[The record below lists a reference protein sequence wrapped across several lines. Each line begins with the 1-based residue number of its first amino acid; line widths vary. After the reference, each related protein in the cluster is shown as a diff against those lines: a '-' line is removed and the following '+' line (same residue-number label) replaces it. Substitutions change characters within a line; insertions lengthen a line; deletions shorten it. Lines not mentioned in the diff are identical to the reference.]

1 MVKKIK
7 KKIKHFLDLD
17 KMTAEDLRGIID
29 LSKSYKQGITSG
41 QDTHKSK
48 TLGLI
53 FEKPSTR
60 TRVSFEIAM
69 YQLGGNVTILEHERT
84 HLGRGETISDTAK
97 VLSRYIDIIVYRT
110 SSAKKLYELAKYSDV
125 PVINGL
131 NDQTHP
137 CQLIADIMTF
147 EENIGIIDGKTVTWC
162 GDFNNVCRSWVQAS
176 NIFDFTL
183 NLACPKD
190 LIDKVEMKNITKLKN
205 IKIFDSAEKAC
216 NNSDCIMTDTWFSM
230 GQKVSEKKRKLLQP
244 FQVTN
249 KLLSIAKKKSIF
261 MHCLPAHRGE
271 EIGKDIFEHPKSVIW
286 DEEENRL
293 HTQKAILNWCLK

>member
-1 MVKKIK
+1 M
-7 KKIKHFLDLD
+7 KKIKHFLELNQIDA
-17 KMTAEDLRGIID
+17 KELRSIID

-41 QDTHKSK
+41 QDTLKGK

-69 YQLGGNVTILEHERT
+69 YQLGGNVTILEHEKT

-97 VLSRYIDIIVYRT
+97 VLSRYIDVIVYRT
-110 SSAKKLYELAKYSDV
+110 SSAEKLYELAKHSSV

-131 NDQTHP
+131 NDETHP

-147 EENIGIIDGKTVTWC
+147 EEKISIITNKVLTWC
-162 GDFNNVCRSWVQAS
+162 GDFNNVCRTWVQAS
-176 NIFDFTL
+176 SIFNFEL
-183 NLACPKD
+183 HLACPKQ
-190 LIDKVEMKNITKLKN
+190 LISKNDMDKIGKLKN
-205 IKIFDSAEKAC
+205 VKIFDSALDGCK
-216 NNSDCIMTDTWFSM
+216 NTDCIMTDTWFSM
-230 GQKVSEKKRKLLQP
+230 GQKVSERKRRLLKP
-244 FQVTN
+244 FQVN
-249 KLLSIAKKKSIF
+249 KKLISVSKKNSIF

-271 EIGKDIFEHPKSVIW
+271 EIDKNILEHPNSVIW
-286 DEEENRL
+286 DEAENRL

>member
-1 MVKKIK
+1 M
-7 KKIKHFLDLD
+7 KKIKHFLELNQIDA
-17 KMTAEDLRGIID
+17 KELRGIID

-41 QDTHKSK
+41 QDTLKGK

-69 YQLGGNVTILEHERT
+69 YQLGGNVSILEHEKT

-97 VLSRYIDIIVYRT
+97 VLSRYIDVIVYRT
-110 SSAKKLYELAKYSDV
+110 SSAEKLYELAKHSSV

-131 NDQTHP
+131 NDETHP

-147 EENIGIIDGKTVTWC
+147 EEKISIITNKVLTWC
-162 GDFNNVCRSWVQAS
+162 GDFNNVCRTWVQAS
-176 NIFDFTL
+176 SIFNFEL
-183 NLACPKD
+183 HLACPKQ
-190 LIDKVEMKNITKLKN
+190 LISKNDMDKIGKIKNV
-205 IKIFDSAEKAC
+205 KIFDSALDGCK
-216 NNSDCIMTDTWFSM
+216 NTDCIMTDTWFSM
-230 GQKVSEKKRKLLQP
+230 GQKVSERKRRLLKP
-244 FQVTN
+244 FQVN
-249 KLLSIAKKKSIF
+249 KKLISVSKKNSIF

-271 EIGKDIFEHPKSVIW
+271 EIDKNILEHPNSVIW
-286 DEEENRL
+286 DEAENRL

>member
-1 MVKKIK
+1 M
-7 KKIKHFLDLD
+7 KKIKHFLELNQIDA
-17 KMTAEDLRGIID
+17 KELRSIID

-41 QDTHKSK
+41 QDTLKGK

-69 YQLGGNVTILEHERT
+69 YQLGGNVTILEHEKT

-97 VLSRYIDIIVYRT
+97 VLSRYIDVIVYRT
-110 SSAKKLYELAKYSDV
+110 SSAEKLYELAKHSSV

-131 NDQTHP
+131 NDETHP

-147 EENIGIIDGKTVTWC
+147 EEKISIITNKVVTWC
-162 GDFNNVCRSWVQAS
+162 GDFNNVCRTWVQAS
-176 NIFDFTL
+176 SIFNFEL
-183 NLACPKD
+183 HLACPKQ
-190 LIDKVEMKNITKLKN
+190 LISKNDMDKIGKIKNV
-205 IKIFDSAEKAC
+205 KIFDSALDGCK
-216 NNSDCIMTDTWFSM
+216 NTDCIMTDTWFSM
-230 GQKVSEKKRKLLQP
+230 GQKVSERKRRLLKP
-244 FQVTN
+244 FQVN
-249 KLLSIAKKKSIF
+249 KKLISVSKKNSIF

-271 EIGKDIFEHPKSVIW
+271 EIDKNILEHPNSVVW
-286 DEEENRL
+286 DEVENRL

>member
-1 MVKKIK
+1 M
-7 KKIKHFLDLD
+7 KKIKHFLELNQIDA
-17 KMTAEDLRGIID
+17 KELRSIID

-41 QDTHKSK
+41 QDTLKGK

-69 YQLGGNVTILEHERT
+69 YQLGGNVSILEHDKT

-97 VLSRYIDIIVYRT
+97 VLSRYIDVIVYRT
-110 SSAKKLYELAKYSDV
+110 SSAEKLYELAKHSSV

-131 NDQTHP
+131 NEETHP

-147 EENIGIIDGKTVTWC
+147 EEKISIITNKVVTWC
-162 GDFNNVCRSWVQAS
+162 GDFNNVCRTWVQAS
-176 NIFDFTL
+176 SIFNFEL
-183 NLACPKD
+183 HLACPKQ
-190 LIDKVEMKNITKLKN
+190 LISKNDMDKISKIKNV
-205 IKIFDSAEKAC
+205 KIFDSALDGCK
-216 NNSDCIMTDTWFSM
+216 NTDCIMTDTWFSM
-230 GQKVSEKKRKLLQP
+230 GQKVSERKRRLLKP
-244 FQVTN
+244 FQVN
-249 KLLSIAKKKSIF
+249 KKLISVSKKNSIF

-271 EIGKDIFEHPKSVIW
+271 EIDKNILEHPNSVIW
-286 DEEENRL
+286 DEAENRL

>member
-1 MVKKIK
+1 M
-7 KKIKHFLDLD
+7 KKIKHFLELNQIDA
-17 KMTAEDLRGIID
+17 KELRSIID

-41 QDTHKSK
+41 QDTLKGK

-69 YQLGGNVTILEHERT
+69 YQLGGNVTILEHEKT

-97 VLSRYIDIIVYRT
+97 VLSRYIDVIVYRT
-110 SSAKKLYELAKYSDV
+110 SSAEKLYELAKHSSV

-131 NDQTHP
+131 NDETHP

-147 EENIGIIDGKTVTWC
+147 EEKISIITNKVVTWC
-162 GDFNNVCRSWVQAS
+162 GDFNNVCRTWVQAS
-176 NIFDFTL
+176 SIFNFEL
-183 NLACPKD
+183 HLACPKQ
-190 LIDKVEMKNITKLKN
+190 LISKNDMDKIGKIKNV
-205 IKIFDSAEKAC
+205 KIFDSALDGCK
-216 NNSDCIMTDTWFSM
+216 NTDCIMTDTWFSM
-230 GQKVSEKKRKLLQP
+230 GQKVSEKKRRLLKP
-244 FQVTN
+244 FQVN
-249 KLLSIAKKKSIF
+249 KKLMSVSKKNSIF

-271 EIGKDIFEHPKSVIW
+271 EIDKNILEHPNSVIW
-286 DEEENRL
+286 DEAENRL

>member
-1 MVKKIK
+1 M
-7 KKIKHFLDLD
+7 KKIKHFLELNQIDA
-17 KMTAEDLRGIID
+17 KELRSIID

-41 QDTHKSK
+41 QDTLKGK

-69 YQLGGNVTILEHERT
+69 YQLGGNVTILEHEKT

-97 VLSRYIDIIVYRT
+97 VLSRYIDVIVYRT
-110 SSAKKLYELAKYSDV
+110 SSAEKLYELAKHSSV

-131 NDQTHP
+131 NEETHP

-147 EENIGIIDGKTVTWC
+147 EEKISIITNKVVTWC
-162 GDFNNVCRSWVQAS
+162 GDFNNVCRTWVQAS
-176 NIFDFTL
+176 SIFNFEL
-183 NLACPKD
+183 HLACPKQ
-190 LIDKVEMKNITKLKN
+190 LISKNDMDKIGKIKNV
-205 IKIFDSAEKAC
+205 KIFDSALDGCK
-216 NNSDCIMTDTWFSM
+216 NTDCIMTDTWFSM
-230 GQKVSEKKRKLLQP
+230 GQKVSERKRRLLKP
-244 FQVTN
+244 FQVN
-249 KLLSIAKKKSIF
+249 KKLISVSKKNSIF

-271 EIGKDIFEHPKSVIW
+271 EIDKNILEHPNSVIW
-286 DEEENRL
+286 DEVENRL

>member
-1 MVKKIK
+1 M
-7 KKIKHFLDLD
+7 KKIKHFLELNQIDA
-17 KMTAEDLRGIID
+17 KELRSIID

-41 QDTHKSK
+41 QDTLKGK

-69 YQLGGNVTILEHERT
+69 YQLGGNVTILEHEKT

-97 VLSRYIDIIVYRT
+97 VLSRYIDVIVYRT
-110 SSAKKLYELAKYSDV
+110 SSAEKLYELAKHSSV

-131 NDQTHP
+131 NDETHP

-147 EENIGIIDGKTVTWC
+147 EEKISIITNKVVTWC
-162 GDFNNVCRSWVQAS
+162 GDFNNVCRTWVQAS
-176 NIFDFTL
+176 SIFNFEL
-183 NLACPKD
+183 HLACPKQ
-190 LIDKVEMKNITKLKN
+190 LISKNDMDKIGKIKNV
-205 IKIFDSAEKAC
+205 KIFDSALDGCK
-216 NNSDCIMTDTWFSM
+216 NTDCIMTDTWFSM
-230 GQKVSEKKRKLLQP
+230 GQKVSERKRRLLKP
-244 FQVTN
+244 FQVN
-249 KLLSIAKKKSIF
+249 KKLMSVSKKNSIF

-271 EIGKDIFEHPKSVIW
+271 EIDKNILEHPNSVIW
-286 DEEENRL
+286 DEAENRL

>member
-1 MVKKIK
+1 M
-7 KKIKHFLDLD
+7 KKIKHFLELNQIDA
-17 KMTAEDLRGIID
+17 KELRGIID

-41 QDTHKSK
+41 QDTLKGK

-69 YQLGGNVTILEHERT
+69 YQLGGNVTILEHEKT

-97 VLSRYIDIIVYRT
+97 VLSRYIDVIVYRT
-110 SSAKKLYELAKYSDV
+110 SSAEKLYELAKHSSV

-131 NDQTHP
+131 NEETHP

-147 EENIGIIDGKTVTWC
+147 EEKISIITNKVVTWC
-162 GDFNNVCRSWVQAS
+162 GDFNNVCRTWVQAS
-176 NIFDFTL
+176 SIFNFEL
-183 NLACPKD
+183 HLACPKQ
-190 LIDKVEMKNITKLKN
+190 LISKNDMDKIAKIKNV
-205 IKIFDSAEKAC
+205 KIFDSALDGCK
-216 NNSDCIMTDTWFSM
+216 NTDCIMTDTWFSM
-230 GQKVSEKKRKLLQP
+230 GQKVSERKRRLLKP
-244 FQVTN
+244 FQVN
-249 KLLSIAKKKSIF
+249 KKLISVSKKNSIF

-271 EIGKDIFEHPKSVIW
+271 EIDKNILEHPNSVIW
-286 DEEENRL
+286 DEAENRL

>member
-1 MVKKIK
+1 M
-7 KKIKHFLDLD
+7 KKIKHFLELNQIDA
-17 KMTAEDLRGIID
+17 KELRSIID

-41 QDTHKSK
+41 QDTLKGK

-69 YQLGGNVTILEHERT
+69 YQLGGNVTILEHEKT

-97 VLSRYIDIIVYRT
+97 VLSRYIDVIVYRT
-110 SSAKKLYELAKYSDV
+110 SSAEKLYELAKHSSV

-131 NDQTHP
+131 NDETHP

-147 EENIGIIDGKTVTWC
+147 EEKISIITNKVVTWC
-162 GDFNNVCRSWVQAS
+162 GDFNNVCRTWVQAS
-176 NIFDFTL
+176 SIFNFEL
-183 NLACPKD
+183 HLACPKQ
-190 LIDKVEMKNITKLKN
+190 LISKNDMDKIGKIKNV
-205 IKIFDSAEKAC
+205 KIFDSALDGCK
-216 NNSDCIMTDTWFSM
+216 NTDCIMTDTWFSM
-230 GQKVSEKKRKLLQP
+230 GQKVSEKKRRLLKP
-244 FQVTN
+244 FQVN
-249 KLLSIAKKKSIF
+249 KKLISVSKKNSIF

-271 EIGKDIFEHPKSVIW
+271 EIDKNILEHPNSVIW
-286 DEEENRL
+286 DEAENRL

>member
-1 MVKKIK
+1 M
-7 KKIKHFLDLD
+7 KKIKHFLELNQIDA
-17 KMTAEDLRGIID
+17 KELRSIID

-41 QDTHKSK
+41 QDTLKGK

-69 YQLGGNVTILEHERT
+69 YQLGGNVTILEHEKT

-97 VLSRYIDIIVYRT
+97 VLSRYIDVIVYRT
-110 SSAKKLYELAKYSDV
+110 SSAEKLYELAKHSSV

-131 NDQTHP
+131 NEETHP

-147 EENIGIIDGKTVTWC
+147 EEKISIITNKVVTWC
-162 GDFNNVCRSWVQAS
+162 GDFNNVCRTWVQAS
-176 NIFDFTL
+176 SIFNFEL
-183 NLACPKD
+183 HLACPKQ
-190 LIDKVEMKNITKLKN
+190 LISKNDMDKIGKIKNV
-205 IKIFDSAEKAC
+205 KIFDSALDGCK
-216 NNSDCIMTDTWFSM
+216 NTDCIMTDTWFSM
-230 GQKVSEKKRKLLQP
+230 GQKVSERKRRLLKP
-244 FQVTN
+244 FQVN
-249 KLLSIAKKKSIF
+249 KELMSVSKKNSIF

-271 EIGKDIFEHPKSVIW
+271 EIDKNILEHPNSVIW
-286 DEEENRL
+286 DEAENRL

>member
-1 MVKKIK
+1 M
-7 KKIKHFLDLD
+7 KKIKHFLELNQIDA
-17 KMTAEDLRGIID
+17 KELRGIID

-41 QDTHKSK
+41 QDTLKGK

-69 YQLGGNVTILEHERT
+69 YQLGGNVSILEHEKT

-97 VLSRYIDIIVYRT
+97 VLSRYIDVIVYRT
-110 SSAKKLYELAKYSDV
+110 SSAEKLYELAKHSSV

-131 NDQTHP
+131 NEETHP

-147 EENIGIIDGKTVTWC
+147 EEKISIITNKVVTWC
-162 GDFNNVCRSWVQAS
+162 GDFNNVCRTWVQAS
-176 NIFDFTL
+176 SIFNFEL
-183 NLACPKD
+183 HLACPKQ
-190 LIDKVEMKNITKLKN
+190 LISKNDMDKIGKLKN
-205 IKIFDSAEKAC
+205 VKIFDSALDGCK
-216 NNSDCIMTDTWFSM
+216 NTDCIMTDTWFSM
-230 GQKVSEKKRKLLQP
+230 GQKVSERKRRLLKP
-244 FQVTN
+244 FQVN
-249 KLLSIAKKKSIF
+249 KKLISVSKKNSIF

-271 EIGKDIFEHPKSVIW
+271 EIDKNILEHPNSVIW
-286 DEEENRL
+286 DEAENRL

>member
-1 MVKKIK
+1 M
-7 KKIKHFLDLD
+7 KKIKHFLELNQIDA
-17 KMTAEDLRGIID
+17 KELRGIID

-41 QDTHKSK
+41 QDTLKGK

-69 YQLGGNVTILEHERT
+69 YQLGGNVSILEHEKT

-97 VLSRYIDIIVYRT
+97 VLSRYIDVIVYRT
-110 SSAKKLYELAKYSDV
+110 SSAEKLYELAKHSSV

-131 NDQTHP
+131 NEETHP

-147 EENIGIIDGKTVTWC
+147 EEKISIITNKVVTWC
-162 GDFNNVCRSWVQAS
+162 GDFNNVCRTWVQAS
-176 NIFDFTL
+176 SIFNFEL
-183 NLACPKD
+183 HLACPKQ
-190 LIDKVEMKNITKLKN
+190 LISKNDMDKIAKVKNV
-205 IKIFDSAEKAC
+205 KIFDSALDGCK
-216 NNSDCIMTDTWFSM
+216 NTDCIMTDTWFSM
-230 GQKVSEKKRKLLQP
+230 GQKVSERKRRLLKP
-244 FQVTN
+244 FQVN
-249 KLLSIAKKKSIF
+249 KKLISVSKKNSIF

-271 EIGKDIFEHPKSVIW
+271 EIDKNILEHPNSVIW
-286 DEEENRL
+286 DEAENRL

>member
-1 MVKKIK
+1 M
-7 KKIKHFLDLD
+7 KKIKHFLELNQIDA
-17 KMTAEDLRGIID
+17 KELRSIID

-41 QDTHKSK
+41 QDTLKGK

-69 YQLGGNVTILEHERT
+69 YQLGGNVTILEHEKT

-97 VLSRYIDIIVYRT
+97 VLSRYIDVIVYRT
-110 SSAKKLYELAKYSDV
+110 SSAEKLYELAKHSSV

-131 NDQTHP
+131 NEETHP

-147 EENIGIIDGKTVTWC
+147 EEKISIITNKVVTWC
-162 GDFNNVCRSWVQAS
+162 GDFNNVCRTWVQAS
-176 NIFDFTL
+176 SIFNFEL
-183 NLACPKD
+183 HLACPKQ
-190 LIDKVEMKNITKLKN
+190 LISKNDMDKISKIKNV
-205 IKIFDSAEKAC
+205 KIFDSALDGCK
-216 NNSDCIMTDTWFSM
+216 NTDCIMTDTWFSM
-230 GQKVSEKKRKLLQP
+230 GQKVSERKRRLLKP
-244 FQVTN
+244 FQVN
-249 KLLSIAKKKSIF
+249 KKLMSVSKKNSIF

-271 EIGKDIFEHPKSVIW
+271 EIDKDILEHPNSVIW
-286 DEEENRL
+286 DEAENRL

>member
-1 MVKKIK
+1 M
-7 KKIKHFLDLD
+7 KKIKHFLELNQIDA
-17 KMTAEDLRGIID
+17 KELRSIID

-41 QDTHKSK
+41 QDILKEK

-69 YQLGGNVTILEHERT
+69 YQLGGNVTILEHEKT

-97 VLSRYIDIIVYRT
+97 VLSRYIDVIVYRT
-110 SSAKKLYELAKYSDV
+110 SSAEKLYELAKHSSV

-131 NDQTHP
+131 NDETHP

-147 EENIGIIDGKTVTWC
+147 EEKISIITNKVVTWC
-162 GDFNNVCRSWVQAS
+162 GDFNNVCRTWVQAS
-176 NIFDFTL
+176 SIFNFEL
-183 NLACPKD
+183 HLACPKQ
-190 LIDKVEMKNITKLKN
+190 LISKNDMDKIGKIKNV
-205 IKIFDSAEKAC
+205 KIFDSALDGCK
-216 NNSDCIMTDTWFSM
+216 NTDCIMTDTWFSM
-230 GQKVSEKKRKLLQP
+230 GQKVSEKKRRLLKP
-244 FQVTN
+244 FQVN
-249 KLLSIAKKKSIF
+249 KKLISVSKKNSIF

-271 EIGKDIFEHPKSVIW
+271 EIDKNILEHPYSVIW
-286 DEEENRL
+286 DEAENRL

>member
-1 MVKKIK
+1 M

-17 KMTAEDLRGIID
+17 QINAEELRSIVD

-41 QDTHKSK
+41 QDTYKGK

-69 YQLGGNVTILEHERT
+69 NQLGGNVTILEHEKT

-97 VLSRYIDIIVYRT
+97 VLSRYIDAIVYRT
-110 SSAKKLYELAKYSDV
+110 SSAEKLYELAKHSSV

-131 NDQTHP
+131 NEETHP

-147 EENIGIIDGKTVTWC
+147 EEKISIITNKVVTWC
-162 GDFNNVCRSWVQAS
+162 GDFNNVCRTWVQAS
-176 NIFDFTL
+176 SIFNFEL
-183 NLACPKD
+183 HLACPKQ
-190 LIDKVEMKNITKLKN
+190 LISKNDMDKIGKIKNV
-205 IKIFDSAEKAC
+205 KIFDSALDGCK
-216 NNSDCIMTDTWFSM
+216 NTDCIMTDTWFSM
-230 GQKVSEKKRKLLQP
+230 GQKVSERKRRLLKP
-244 FQVTN
+244 FQVN
-249 KLLSIAKKKSIF
+249 KKLISVSKKNSIF

-271 EIGKDIFEHPKSVIW
+271 EIDKDILEHPNSVIW
-286 DEEENRL
+286 DEAENRL

>member
-1 MVKKIK
+1 M
-7 KKIKHFLDLD
+7 KKIKHFLELNQIDA
-17 KMTAEDLRGIID
+17 KELRSIID

-41 QDTHKSK
+41 QDTLKGK

-69 YQLGGNVTILEHERT
+69 YQLGGNVSILEHEKT

-97 VLSRYIDIIVYRT
+97 VLSRYIDVIVYRT
-110 SSAKKLYELAKYSDV
+110 SSAEKLYELAKHSSV

-131 NDQTHP
+131 NEKTHP

-147 EENIGIIDGKTVTWC
+147 EEKISIITNKVLTWC
-162 GDFNNVCRSWVQAS
+162 GDFNNVCRTWVQAS
-176 NIFDFTL
+176 SIFNFEL
-183 NLACPKD
+183 HLACPKQ
-190 LIDKVEMKNITKLKN
+190 LISKNDMDKIGKIKNV
-205 IKIFDSAEKAC
+205 KIFDSALDGCK
-216 NNSDCIMTDTWFSM
+216 NTDCIMTDTWFSM
-230 GQKVSEKKRKLLQP
+230 GQKVSERKRRLLKP
-244 FQVTN
+244 FQVN
-249 KLLSIAKKKSIF
+249 KKLISVSKKNSIF

-271 EIGKDIFEHPKSVIW
+271 EIDKNILEHPNSVIW
-286 DEEENRL
+286 DEAENRL

>member
-1 MVKKIK
+1 M
-7 KKIKHFLDLD
+7 KKIKHFLELNQIDA
-17 KMTAEDLRGIID
+17 KELRSIID

-41 QDTHKSK
+41 QDTLKGK

-69 YQLGGNVTILEHERT
+69 YQLGGNVSILEHDKT

-97 VLSRYIDIIVYRT
+97 VLSRYIDVIVYRT
-110 SSAKKLYELAKYSDV
+110 SSAEKLYELAKHSSV

-131 NDQTHP
+131 NDETHP

-147 EENIGIIDGKTVTWC
+147 EEKISIITNKVVTWC
-162 GDFNNVCRSWVQAS
+162 GDFNNVCRTWVQAS
-176 NIFDFTL
+176 SIFNFEL
-183 NLACPKD
+183 HLACPKQ
-190 LIDKVEMKNITKLKN
+190 LISKNDMDKIGKSKNV
-205 IKIFDSAEKAC
+205 KIFDSALDGCK
-216 NNSDCIMTDTWFSM
+216 NTDCIMTDTWFSM
-230 GQKVSEKKRKLLQP
+230 GQKVSERKRRLLKP
-244 FQVTN
+244 FQVN
-249 KLLSIAKKKSIF
+249 KKLISVSKKNSIF

-271 EIGKDIFEHPKSVIW
+271 EIDKNILEHPNSVIW
-286 DEEENRL
+286 DEAENRL

>member
-1 MVKKIK
+1 M
-7 KKIKHFLDLD
+7 KKIKHFLELNQIDA
-17 KMTAEDLRGIID
+17 KELRSIID

-41 QDTHKSK
+41 QDTLKGK

-69 YQLGGNVTILEHERT
+69 YQLGGNVTILEHEKT

-97 VLSRYIDIIVYRT
+97 VLSRYIDVIVYRT
-110 SSAKKLYELAKYSDV
+110 SSAEKLYELAKHSSV

-131 NDQTHP
+131 NEETHP

-147 EENIGIIDGKTVTWC
+147 EEKISIITNKVVTWC
-162 GDFNNVCRSWVQAS
+162 GDFNNVCRTWVQAS
-176 NIFDFTL
+176 SIFNFEL
-183 NLACPKD
+183 HLACPKQ
-190 LIDKVEMKNITKLKN
+190 LISKNDMDKIGKIKNV
-205 IKIFDSAEKAC
+205 KIFDSALDGCK
-216 NNSDCIMTDTWFSM
+216 NTDCIMTDTWFSM
-230 GQKVSEKKRKLLQP
+230 GQKVSERKRRLLKP
-244 FQVTN
+244 FQVN
-249 KLLSIAKKKSIF
+249 KKLISVSKKNSIF

-271 EIGKDIFEHPKSVIW
+271 EIDKNILEHPNSVVW
-286 DEEENRL
+286 DEAENRL

>member
-1 MVKKIK
+1 M
-7 KKIKHFLDLD
+7 KKIKHFLELNQIDA
-17 KMTAEDLRGIID
+17 KELRSIID

-41 QDTHKSK
+41 QDTLKGK

-69 YQLGGNVTILEHERT
+69 YQLGGNVTILEHEKT

-97 VLSRYIDIIVYRT
+97 VLSRYIDVIVYRT
-110 SSAKKLYELAKYSDV
+110 SSAEKLYELAKHSSV

-131 NDQTHP
+131 NDETHP

-147 EENIGIIDGKTVTWC
+147 EEKISIITNKVVTWC
-162 GDFNNVCRSWVQAS
+162 GDFNNVCRTWVQAS
-176 NIFDFTL
+176 SIFNFEL
-183 NLACPKD
+183 HLACPKQ
-190 LIDKVEMKNITKLKN
+190 LISKNDMDKIAKVKNV
-205 IKIFDSAEKAC
+205 KIFDSALDGCK
-216 NNSDCIMTDTWFSM
+216 NTDCIMTDTWFSM
-230 GQKVSEKKRKLLQP
+230 GQKVSERKRRLLKP
-244 FQVTN
+244 FQVN
-249 KLLSIAKKKSIF
+249 KKLISVSKKNSIF

-271 EIGKDIFEHPKSVIW
+271 EIDKNILEHPNSVIW
-286 DEEENRL
+286 DEAENRL

>member
-1 MVKKIK
+1 M
-7 KKIKHFLDLD
+7 KKIKHFLELNQIDA
-17 KMTAEDLRGIID
+17 KELRSIID

-41 QDTHKSK
+41 QDTLKGK

-69 YQLGGNVTILEHERT
+69 YQLGGNVTILEHEKT

-97 VLSRYIDIIVYRT
+97 VLSRYIDVIVYRT
-110 SSAKKLYELAKYSDV
+110 SSAEKLYELAKHSSV

-131 NDQTHP
+131 NEETHP

-147 EENIGIIDGKTVTWC
+147 EEKISIITNKVVTWC
-162 GDFNNVCRSWVQAS
+162 GDFNNVCRTWVQAS
-176 NIFDFTL
+176 SIFNFEL
-183 NLACPKD
+183 HLACPKQ
-190 LIDKVEMKNITKLKN
+190 LISKNDMDKIGKIKNV
-205 IKIFDSAEKAC
+205 KIFDSALDGCK
-216 NNSDCIMTDTWFSM
+216 NTDCIMTDTWFSM
-230 GQKVSEKKRKLLQP
+230 GQKVSEKKRRLLKP
-244 FQVTN
+244 FQVN
-249 KLLSIAKKKSIF
+249 KKLISVSKKNSIF

-271 EIGKDIFEHPKSVIW
+271 EIDKNILEHPNSVIW
-286 DEEENRL
+286 DEAENRL

>member
-1 MVKKIK
+1 M
-7 KKIKHFLDLD
+7 KKIKHFLELNQIDA
-17 KMTAEDLRGIID
+17 KELRSIID

-41 QDTHKSK
+41 QDILKGK

-69 YQLGGNVTILEHERT
+69 YQLGGNVTILEHEKT

-97 VLSRYIDIIVYRT
+97 VLSRYIDVIVYRT
-110 SSAKKLYELAKYSDV
+110 SSAEKLYELAKHSSV

-131 NDQTHP
+131 NEKTHP

-147 EENIGIIDGKTVTWC
+147 EEKISIITNKVVTWC
-162 GDFNNVCRSWVQAS
+162 GDFNNVCRTWVQAS
-176 NIFDFTL
+176 SIFNFEL
-183 NLACPKD
+183 HLACPKQ
-190 LIDKVEMKNITKLKN
+190 LISKNDMDKIGKIKNV
-205 IKIFDSAEKAC
+205 KIFDSALDGCK
-216 NNSDCIMTDTWFSM
+216 NTDCIMTDTWFSM
-230 GQKVSEKKRKLLQP
+230 GQKVSERKRRLLKP
-244 FQVTN
+244 FQVN
-249 KLLSIAKKKSIF
+249 KKLISVSKKNSIF

-271 EIGKDIFEHPKSVIW
+271 EIDKNILEHPNSVIW
-286 DEEENRL
+286 DEAENRL

>member
-1 MVKKIK
+1 M
-7 KKIKHFLDLD
+7 KKIKHFLELNQIDA
-17 KMTAEDLRGIID
+17 KELRGIID

-41 QDTHKSK
+41 QDTLKGK

-69 YQLGGNVTILEHERT
+69 YQLGGNVTILEHEKT

-97 VLSRYIDIIVYRT
+97 VLSRYIDVIVYRT
-110 SSAKKLYELAKYSDV
+110 SSAEKLYELAKHSSV

-131 NDQTHP
+131 NEETHP

-147 EENIGIIDGKTVTWC
+147 EEKISIITNKVLTWC
-162 GDFNNVCRSWVQAS
+162 GDFNNVCRTWVQAS
-176 NIFDFTL
+176 SIFDFKL
-183 NLACPKD
+183 HLACPKQ
-190 LIDKVEMKNITKLKN
+190 LISKNDMDKISKIKNV
-205 IKIFDSAEKAC
+205 KIFDSALDGCK
-216 NNSDCIMTDTWFSM
+216 NTDCIMTDTWFSM
-230 GQKVSEKKRKLLQP
+230 GQKVSERKRRLLKP
-244 FQVTN
+244 FQVN
-249 KLLSIAKKKSIF
+249 KKLISVSKKNSIF

-271 EIGKDIFEHPKSVIW
+271 EIDKNILEHPNSVIW
-286 DEEENRL
+286 DEAENRL

>member
-1 MVKKIK
+1 M
-7 KKIKHFLDLD
+7 KKIKHFLELNQIDA
-17 KMTAEDLRGIID
+17 KELRSIID

-41 QDTHKSK
+41 QDTLKGR

-69 YQLGGNVTILEHERT
+69 YQLGGNVTILEHEKT

-97 VLSRYIDIIVYRT
+97 VLSRYIDVIVYRT
-110 SSAKKLYELAKYSDV
+110 SSAEKLYELAKHSSV

-131 NDQTHP
+131 NDETHP

-147 EENIGIIDGKTVTWC
+147 EEKISIITNKVVTWC
-162 GDFNNVCRSWVQAS
+162 GDFNNVCRTWVQAS
-176 NIFDFTL
+176 SIFNFEL
-183 NLACPKD
+183 HLACPKQ
-190 LIDKVEMKNITKLKN
+190 LISKNDMDKIAKVKNV
-205 IKIFDSAEKAC
+205 KIFDSALDGCK
-216 NNSDCIMTDTWFSM
+216 NTDCIMTDTWFSM
-230 GQKVSEKKRKLLQP
+230 GQKVSERKRRLLKP
-244 FQVTN
+244 FQVN
-249 KLLSIAKKKSIF
+249 KKLISVSKKNSIF

-271 EIGKDIFEHPKSVIW
+271 EIDKNILEHPNSVVW
-286 DEEENRL
+286 DEVENRL

>member
-1 MVKKIK
+1 M
-7 KKIKHFLDLD
+7 KKIKHFLELNQIDA
-17 KMTAEDLRGIID
+17 KELRSIID

-41 QDTHKSK
+41 QDTLKGR

-69 YQLGGNVTILEHERT
+69 YQLGGNVSILEHDKT

-97 VLSRYIDIIVYRT
+97 VLSRYIDVIVYRT
-110 SSAKKLYELAKYSDV
+110 SSAEKLYELAKHSSV

-131 NDQTHP
+131 NDETHP

-147 EENIGIIDGKTVTWC
+147 EEKISIITNKVVTWC
-162 GDFNNVCRSWVQAS
+162 GDFNNVCRTWVQAS
-176 NIFDFTL
+176 SIFNFEL
-183 NLACPKD
+183 HLACPKQ
-190 LIDKVEMKNITKLKN
+190 LISKNDMDKIGKIKNV
-205 IKIFDSAEKAC
+205 KIFDSALDGCK
-216 NNSDCIMTDTWFSM
+216 NTDCIMTDTWFSM
-230 GQKVSEKKRKLLQP
+230 GQKVSERKRRLLKP
-244 FQVTN
+244 FQVN
-249 KLLSIAKKKSIF
+249 KKLISVSKKNSIF

-271 EIGKDIFEHPKSVIW
+271 EIDKNILEHPNSVVW
-286 DEEENRL
+286 DEVENRL

>member
-1 MVKKIK
+1 M
-7 KKIKHFLDLD
+7 KKIKHFLELNQIDA
-17 KMTAEDLRGIID
+17 KELRSIID

-41 QDTHKSK
+41 QDTLKGK

-69 YQLGGNVTILEHERT
+69 YQLGGNVTILEHDKT

-97 VLSRYIDIIVYRT
+97 VLSRYIDVIVYRT
-110 SSAKKLYELAKYSDV
+110 SSAEKLYELAKHSSV

-131 NDQTHP
+131 NEETHP

-147 EENIGIIDGKTVTWC
+147 EEKISIITNKVVTWC
-162 GDFNNVCRSWVQAS
+162 GDFNNVCRTWVQAS
-176 NIFDFTL
+176 SIFNFEL
-183 NLACPKD
+183 HLACPKQ
-190 LIDKVEMKNITKLKN
+190 LISKNDMDKIGKIKNV
-205 IKIFDSAEKAC
+205 KIFDSALDGCK
-216 NNSDCIMTDTWFSM
+216 NTDCIMTDTWFSM
-230 GQKVSEKKRKLLQP
+230 GQEVSEEKRRLLKP
-244 FQVTN
+244 FQVN
-249 KLLSIAKKKSIF
+249 KKLISVSKKNSIF

-271 EIGKDIFEHPKSVIW
+271 EIDKNILEHPNSVIW
-286 DEEENRL
+286 DEAENRL

>member
-1 MVKKIK
+1 M

-17 KMTAEDLRGIID
+17 QIKTEELRSIID

-41 QDTHKSK
+41 QDTHRGK

-69 YQLGGNVTILEHERT
+69 YQLGGNISILEHEKT

-97 VLSRYIDIIVYRT
+97 VLSRYLDVIVYRT
-110 SSAKKLYELAKYSDV
+110 TKAEKLYELAKYSSI

-131 NDQTHP
+131 NDNTHP

-147 EENIGIIDGKTVTWC
+147 EENLGIISNKVVSWC
-162 GDFNNVCRSWVQAS
+162 GDFNNVCRSWAQAS
-176 NIFDFTL
+176 SIL
-183 NLACPKD
+183 NFNLHIACPKQ
-190 LIDKVEMKNITKLKN
+190 LINRDEMIKIKKIKS

-216 NNSDCIMTDTWFSM
+216 NNTDCVMTDTWFSM
-230 GQKVSEKKRKLLQP
+230 GQIISEKKRKLLRP
-244 FQVTN
+244 FQINN
-249 KLLSIAKKKSIF
+249 KILSIAKKKSIF

-271 EIGKDIFEHPKSVIW
+271 EVDKNILEHPKSVVW
-286 DEEENRL
+286 DEAENRL

>member
-1 MVKKIK
+1 M
-7 KKIKHFLDLD
+7 KKIKHFLELNQIDA
-17 KMTAEDLRGIID
+17 KELRSIID

-41 QDTHKSK
+41 QDTLKGK

-69 YQLGGNVTILEHERT
+69 YQLGGNVSILEHEKT

-97 VLSRYIDIIVYRT
+97 VLSRYIDVIVYRT
-110 SSAKKLYELAKYSDV
+110 SSAEKLYELAKHSSV

-131 NDQTHP
+131 NDETHP

-147 EENIGIIDGKTVTWC
+147 EEKISIITNKVVTWC
-162 GDFNNVCRSWVQAS
+162 GDFNNVCRTWVQAS
-176 NIFDFTL
+176 SIFNFEL
-183 NLACPKD
+183 HLACPKQ
-190 LIDKVEMKNITKLKN
+190 LISKNDMDKIGKIKNV
-205 IKIFDSAEKAC
+205 KIFDSALDGCK
-216 NNSDCIMTDTWFSM
+216 NTDCIMTDTWFSM
-230 GQKVSEKKRKLLQP
+230 GQKVSERKRRLLKP
-244 FQVTN
+244 FQVN
-249 KLLSIAKKKSIF
+249 KKLISVSKKNSIF

-271 EIGKDIFEHPKSVIW
+271 EIDKNILEHPNSVIW
-286 DEEENRL
+286 DEAENRL